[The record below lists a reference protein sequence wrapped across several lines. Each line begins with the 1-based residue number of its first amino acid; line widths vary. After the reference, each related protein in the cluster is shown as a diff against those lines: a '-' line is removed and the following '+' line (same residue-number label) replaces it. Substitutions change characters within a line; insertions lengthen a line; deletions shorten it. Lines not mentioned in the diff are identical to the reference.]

1 MKNINITDEQKRIAQ
16 NAKSEG
22 FYILKSIDKRKNQKM
37 YELVKDIKENTREVK
52 FEMNRAAYLLAKNVF
67 GFQVKIQETVFLN
80 FVPFAERN
88 KDKEPLQ
95 ELKN

>member
-1 MKNINITDEQKRIAQ
+1 MENIIITNEQKIIAQ

>member
-37 YELVKDIKENTREVK
+37 SIKAFHHGHQAPTMHYAIHDATIILLTINEL
-52 FEMNRAAYLLAKNVF
+52 
-67 GFQVKIQETVFLN
+67 
-80 FVPFAERN
+80 
-88 KDKEPLQ
+88 
-95 ELKN
+95 LKCRRW

>member
-1 MKNINITDEQKRIAQ
+1 MEHITEQQKAIAE
-16 NAKSEG
+16 NAKIEG

-37 YELVKDIKENTREVK
+37 YQLVKNIDENTKEIK

-67 GFQVKIQETVFLN
+67 GFEVKEQETTFLN
-80 FVPFAERN
+80 FVPFAETN

-95 ELKN
+95 KFYHN